1 MFNFPSINVSTLKQL
16 FKNVD
21 CSVSQY
27 GITAP
32 KESYGAVIKV
42 LRENKISWNETSD
55 SWGTDFNIT
64 SDIL

>member
-1 MFNFPSINVSTLKQL
+1 MFNFPSINVDTLKQL

-21 CSVSQY
+21 CSVSSY

-64 SDIL
+64 SDIF

>member
-1 MFNFPSINVSTLKQL
+1 MFNFPSINVDTLKQL

-21 CSVSQY
+21 CSVSSY

-32 KESYGAVIKV
+32 KESYSAVIKV
-42 LRENKISWNETSD
+42 LRENKISWKETSD